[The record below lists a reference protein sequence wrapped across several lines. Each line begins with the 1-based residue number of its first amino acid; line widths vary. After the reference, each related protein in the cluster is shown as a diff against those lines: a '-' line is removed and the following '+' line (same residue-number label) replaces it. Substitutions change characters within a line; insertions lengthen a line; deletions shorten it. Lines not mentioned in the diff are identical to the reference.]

1 MSNLVVITDL
11 KLCKDDI
18 YKRVFKFLNCG
29 ANVVLR
35 AKELSENEYFKFANE
50 VFKTCASFKESK
62 FFIHKFVNVALNLE
76 CKNIWLPLKELEIY
90 KDDLTKFDKIVASTH
105 SVDEAKSALN
115 LGASSIC
122 LSHIYKTDCKFNLTP
137 KGLNL
142 INDVRKFYNGKIY
155 ALGGINSSNFKDC
168 LNAGA
173 NKICIMSEAMKC
185 KNESEFVKSFC

>member
-11 KLCKDDI
+11 KLCKDNI
-18 YKRVFKFLNCG
+18 YKRVFKFLNYG

-50 VFKTCASFKESK
+50 VFKSCASFKEQI
-62 FFIHKFVNVALNLE
+62 FIHKFVNIALSLE

-90 KDDLTKFDKIVASTH
+90 KGDLVKFDKIVASTH
-105 SVDEAKSALN
+105 SADEVKSALN

-122 LSHIYKTDCKFNLTP
+122 LSHIYKTDCKFNLAP

-142 INDVRKFYNGKIY
+142 ISNVRQFYNGEIY
-155 ALGGINSSNFKDC
+155 ALGGINSSNFNDC
-168 LNAGA
+168 LNVGA
-173 NKICIMSEAMKC
+173 NKICIMSKAMKC

>member
-11 KLCKDDI
+11 KLCEDNI
-18 YKRVFKFLNCG
+18 YKRVFKFLNYG

-35 AKELSENEYFKFANE
+35 AKELGKNDYFKFANE
-50 VFKTCASFKESK
+50 VLKSCASFKEQI
-62 FFIHKFVNVALNLE
+62 FIHKFVNVALNLE
-76 CKNIWLPLKELEIY
+76 CKNIWLPLKDLEIY
-90 KDDLTKFDKIVASTH
+90 KGDLAKFDKIVASTH
-105 SVDEAKSALN
+105 SVDEVKSALN
-115 LGASSIC
+115 LGANSIC

-155 ALGGINSSNFKDC
+155 ALGGINSSNFKNC
-168 LNAGA
+168 LNVGA

-185 KNESEFVKSFC
+185 KDESEFVKSFC

>member
-11 KLCKDDI
+11 KLCEDNI

-50 VFKTCASFKESK
+50 VFKTCASFKEQI
-62 FFIHKFVNVALNLE
+62 FIHKFVNIALSLE
-76 CKNIWLPLKELEIY
+76 CKNIWLPLKELKIY
-90 KDDLTKFDKIVASTH
+90 KGDLVKFDKIVASTH
-105 SVDEAKSALN
+105 SVDEVKSALN

-122 LSHIYKTDCKFNLTP
+122 LSHIYKTDCKFNLAP

-142 INDVRKFYNGKIY
+142 ISDVRQFYNGEIY
-155 ALGGINSSNFKDC
+155 ALGGINSLNFRNC
-168 LNAGA
+168 LNVGA
-173 NKICIMSEAMKC
+173 SKICTMSAAMKC
-185 KNESEFVKSFC
+185 KNETEFIKSFF

>member
-50 VFKTCASFKESK
+50 VFKTCASFKEQI
-62 FFIHKFVNVALNLE
+62 FIHKYADIAINLNS
-76 CKNIWLPLKELEIY
+76 KNIWLPLNDLFIF
-90 KDDLTKFDKIVASTH
+90 KDKLSSFDKIVSSAH
-105 SVDEAKSALN
+105 SVDEVKKAIN
-115 LGASSIC
+115 LGANILS
-122 LSHIYKTDCKFNLTP
+122 LSHIYKTNCKKDLVP
-137 KGLNL
+137 KGLEL
-142 INDVRKFYNGKIY
+142 IKNVKEFFNGEIY
-155 ALGGINSSNFKDC
+155 ALGGINSLNFKEC

-173 NKICIMSEAMKC
+173 SKICTMSAAMKC
-185 KNESEFVKSFC
+185 KNETEFIKSFC

>member
-11 KLCKDDI
+11 KLCEDNI
-18 YKRVFKFLNCG
+18 YKRVLKFLNYG

-50 VFKTCASFKESK
+50 VFKTCASFKEQI
-62 FFIHKFVNVALNLE
+62 FIHKFVNIALNLE
-76 CKNIWLPLKELEIY
+76 CKNIWLPLKEFEIY
-90 KDDLTKFDKIVASTH
+90 KGDLVKFDKIVASTH
-105 SVDEAKSALN
+105 SVDEVKSALN

-122 LSHIYKTDCKFNLTP
+122 LSHIYKTDCKFNLAP

-142 INDVRKFYNGKIY
+142 INDVRKFYNGEIY
-155 ALGGINSSNFKDC
+155 ALGGINSLNFRNC
-168 LNAGA
+168 LNVGA

-185 KNESEFVKSFC
+185 KDESEFVKSFC

>member
-1 MSNLVVITDL
+1 MYNLVVITDL

-18 YKRVFKFLNCG
+18 YKRVFKFLKCG

-50 VFKTCASFKESK
+50 VFKTCVGFKEQI
-62 FFIHKFVNVALNLE
+62 FIHKFVNVALNLE
-76 CKNIWLPLKELEIY
+76 CKNIWLPLKEFEIY
-90 KDDLTKFDKIVASTH
+90 KGDLAKFDKIVASTH
-105 SVDEAKSALN
+105 SVDEAKKALS
-115 LGASSIC
+115 LGAKSLS

-142 INDVRKFYNGKIY
+142 ISDVRQFYNGEIY

-173 NKICIMSEAMKC
+173 NKICIMSEAMKY
-185 KNESEFVKSFC
+185 KDESKFVKSFC

>member
-11 KLCKDDI
+11 KLCEDNI

-35 AKELSENEYFKFANE
+35 AKELSESEYFKFANE
-50 VFKTCASFKESK
+50 VFKTCASFKEQI
-62 FFIHKFVNVALNLE
+62 FIHKFVNVALYLE

-90 KDDLTKFDKIVASTH
+90 KDDLAKFDKIVASTH

-115 LGASSIC
+115 LGAKSLS

-142 INDVRKFYNGKIY
+142 ISEVREFFSGEIY
-155 ALGGINSSNFKDC
+155 ALGGINSLNFKEC

-173 NKICIMSEAMKC
+173 SKICTMSAAMKC
-185 KNESEFVKSFC
+185 KNETEFIKSFC